1 MLADAGDKLMRK
13 LAGRLKAV
21 KLSKA
26 PDKTTAKHVFSNFH
40 SKPTAW
46 LTRAGHKEKEVPE
59 TVT

>member
-1 MLADAGDKLMRK
+1 MRK

-26 PDKTTAKHVFSNFH
+26 PNKTTTKHVFSNFH